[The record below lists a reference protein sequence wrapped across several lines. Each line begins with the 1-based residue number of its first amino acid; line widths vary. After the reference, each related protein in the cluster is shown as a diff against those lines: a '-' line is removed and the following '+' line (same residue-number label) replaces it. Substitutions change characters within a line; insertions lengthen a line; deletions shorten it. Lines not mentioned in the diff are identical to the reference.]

1 MNPSAEVS
9 PLPLMMSNLIILF
22 CSDTVLEDEKIFEV
36 VSELDNELGM
46 FTMMRFIVVCEV
58 QQELGWWFHVHC

>member
-1 MNPSAEVS
+1 MNLSAEVS

-58 QQELGWWFHVHC
+58 Q